1 MSNEAYTRSF
11 PVRQTGVLYVV
22 MFRDGEGTQA
32 RQRTD
37 TPSIAFLSE
46 REASA
51 AVEGLSKKVPAV
63 HWFYVQLPI
72 FAFKNKQTLK

>member
-1 MSNEAYTRSF
+1 MSIEAYTTRL
-11 PVRQTGVLYVV
+11 PVRQSGIVYVV

-46 REASA
+46 CEASA
-51 AVEGLSKKVPAV
+51 AVEGLSKKVATLR
-63 HWFYVQLPI
+63 WFYVQLPI
-72 FAFKNKQTLK
+72 FAFNNKQTLK